1 MALIGTP
8 DYLDYFFVTKNY
20 NTFDLIQEDSESEEN
35 LNFDDS
41 NENGESSDYFEPD
54 DESTIDEQ
62 ESFEA
67 LNNEVVTNQENE
79 ILVLEQVIFFKIL
92 KISFSKKATKF
103 ETIFHLILSL
113 LRRCQIIKLF

>member
-1 MALIGTP
+1 MLKNIT
-8 DYLDYFFVTKNY
+8 LFYF
-20 NTFDLIQEDSESEEN
+20 QEDSESEEN

-79 ILVLEQVIFFKIL
+79 ILVLEQVIFFANLIYIYIYFLLVDQLRTLEIKEIL
-92 KISFSKKATKF
+92 N
-103 ETIFHLILSL
+103 
-113 LRRCQIIKLF
+113 

>member
-1 MALIGTP
+1 M
-8 DYLDYFFVTKNY
+8 YF
-20 NTFDLIQEDSESEEN
+20 QEDSESEEN

-79 ILVLEQVIFFKIL
+79 ILVLEQVIFFTNLIYTY
-92 KISFSKKATKF
+92 ISFP
-103 ETIFHLILSL
+103 LS
-113 LRRCQIIKLF
+113 

>member
-1 MALIGTP
+1 M
-8 DYLDYFFVTKNY
+8 
-20 NTFDLIQEDSESEEN
+20 IQEDSESEEN

-79 ILVLEQVIFFKIL
+79 ILVLEQVIFFTIL
-92 KISFSKKATKF
+92 LNKYFYFLIS
-103 ETIFHLILSL
+103 
-113 LRRCQIIKLF
+113 

>member
-1 MALIGTP
+1 MLKNIT
-8 DYLDYFFVTKNY
+8 LFYF
-20 NTFDLIQEDSESEEN
+20 QEDSESEEN

-79 ILVLEQVIFFKIL
+79 ILVLEQVIFFTILMYVYIFTFLKPSKNKKGRKI
-92 KISFSKKATKF
+92 F
-103 ETIFHLILSL
+103 
-113 LRRCQIIKLF
+113 

>member
-1 MALIGTP
+1 MIFF
-8 DYLDYFFVTKNY
+8 YF
-20 NTFDLIQEDSESEEN
+20 QEDSESEEN

-79 ILVLEQVIFFKIL
+79 ILVLEQVIFFYNFI
-92 KISFSKKATKF
+92 IFTFSLVDQLNRNSWN
-103 ETIFHLILSL
+103 E
-113 LRRCQIIKLF
+113 